1 MKKYIILSTLII
13 LIIISVMFVY
23 PKKNKETLKEYSDN
37 SEIIPKEE
45 IIKEEEQNENITE
58 LNKNGNMDSKN
69 DDISIHNTNKTN
81 MEVNSA
87 SISNVIKKEPEKNIQ
102 QEEKKQTSEQQ
113 NKPIVNDKPT
123 VTEEKK
129 EEPIKQPEVVRD
141 DIVDTNSF
149 FYSIHKGKIEMSS
162 QDKCL
167 SAGEQIAF
175 IDTVDIN
182 YYRCYEVTST
192 TGKVL
197 GYYLNIFCNSDN
209 CNRYKE
215 QINMSNYR

>member
-37 SEIIPKEE
+37 SETISKEE

-81 MEVNSA
+81 MEVNST
-87 SISNVIKKEPEKNIQ
+87 SNSNVIKKEPEKNIQ
-102 QEEKKQTSEQQ
+102 QEEKKQISEQQ

-129 EEPIKQPEVVRD
+129 EDPIKQPEVVRD

>member
-37 SEIIPKEE
+37 SETISKEE

-81 MEVNSA
+81 MEVNST
-87 SISNVIKKEPEKNIQ
+87 SNSNVIKKEPEKNIQ

-215 QINMSNYR
+215 QINMSNFR

>member
-37 SEIIPKEE
+37 SEIISKEE

-81 MEVNSA
+81 MEVNST
-87 SISNVIKKEPEKNIQ
+87 SNSNVIKKEPEKNIQ
-102 QEEKKQTSEQQ
+102 QEEKKQTSEQH

-129 EEPIKQPEVVRD
+129 EDPIKQPEVVRD

-162 QDKCL
+162 QNKCL

>member
-37 SEIIPKEE
+37 SEIISKEE

-81 MEVNSA
+81 MEVNST
-87 SISNVIKKEPEKNIQ
+87 SNSNVIKKEPEKNIQ

-113 NKPIVNDKPT
+113 NKPIVNDKPI

>member
-37 SEIIPKEE
+37 SEIISKEE

-81 MEVNSA
+81 MEVNST
-87 SISNVIKKEPEKNIQ
+87 SNSNVIKKEPEKNMQ

-129 EEPIKQPEVVRD
+129 EDPIKQPEVVRD

>member
-37 SEIIPKEE
+37 SEIISKEE

-81 MEVNSA
+81 MEVNST
-87 SISNVIKKEPEKNIQ
+87 SNSNVIKKEPEKNIQ

-129 EEPIKQPEVVRD
+129 EDPIKQPEAVRD

>member
-37 SEIIPKEE
+37 SETISKEE

-58 LNKNGNMDSKN
+58 LNENDNMDSKN

-81 MEVNSA
+81 MEVNST
-87 SISNVIKKEPEKNIQ
+87 SNSNVIKKEPEKNIQ

-113 NKPIVNDKPT
+113 NKPIVNDKST

-215 QINMSNYR
+215 QINMSNFR

>member
-23 PKKNKETLKEYSDN
+23 PKKNKETLKEYFDN
-37 SEIIPKEE
+37 SEIISKEE

-69 DDISIHNTNKTN
+69 DDISIHNTNKPN
-81 MEVNSA
+81 MEVNST
-87 SISNVIKKEPEKNIQ
+87 SNSNVIKKEPEKNIQ

-129 EEPIKQPEVVRD
+129 EESIKQPEVVRD
-141 DIVDTNSF
+141 DLVDTNSF

>member
-58 LNKNGNMDSKN
+58 LNKNDNMDSKN

-81 MEVNSA
+81 MEVNST
-87 SISNVIKKEPEKNIQ
+87 SNSNVIKKEPEKNIQ

>member
-23 PKKNKETLKEYSDN
+23 PKKYKETLKEYSDN
-37 SEIIPKEE
+37 SETISKEE

-58 LNKNGNMDSKN
+58 LNENDNMDSKN

-87 SISNVIKKEPEKNIQ
+87 SNTNVIKKEPEKNIQ

-129 EEPIKQPEVVRD
+129 EDPIKQPEVVRD

>member
-37 SEIIPKEE
+37 SEIISKEE

-58 LNKNGNMDSKN
+58 LNENDNMDSKN

-87 SISNVIKKEPEKNIQ
+87 SNSNVIKNEPEKNIQ
-102 QEEKKQTSEQQ
+102 QEEKKQTSKQQ
-113 NKPIVNDKPT
+113 NKPIVNDKPI
-123 VTEEKK
+123 VTEEMK

>member
-37 SEIIPKEE
+37 SEIISKEE

-81 MEVNSA
+81 MEVNST
-87 SISNVIKKEPEKNIQ
+87 SNSNVIKKEPEKNIQ

-129 EEPIKQPEVVRD
+129 EDPIKQPEVVRD